1 MTKLNAPVI
10 AGLDIGSTKVTVI
23 IGTVNDQNSLQIVG
37 VGTSPNPGMRQ
48 GMVVNIEATTEAI
61 KKAREEAELM
71 SGYKIQEV
79 WLGVS
84 GSHIQSFDSKGMVA
98 IKNKE
103 VATHD
108 VERVIEAAKAV
119 AVPNDRAVLHVIPRE
134 YKVDG
139 HAGILDPIGMSGIR
153 LEASVHIVTGSQT
166 ALANN
171 SKCLEKAGLK
181 SAGSVLEPLA
191 AAMATLSEDEKALG
205 VCVVDMG
212 GGSCNLIYFVNGSVA
227 HTSLIPV
234 GGQHFSH
241 DVAIGLRTPQSSAEE
256 LKKKYGAAMLSLIG
270 EDESIEVEGVGGR
283 KARSVLRRDLV
294 EVLEPRADETL
305 QLIYQDIRNS
315 GLMPLMGSGVV
326 LTGGASQLE
335 GLLEMAE
342 FVFDIPVRRGMPAKV
357 GGLTEIVR
365 AASFSTS
372 VGLLLFGQSKK
383 RYTEAVPVSVS
394 TSVTGGSHSNA
405 PRWTL
410 KMKEFFDGLF

>member
-1 MTKLNAPVI
+1 M
-10 AGLDIGSTKVTVI
+10 
-23 IGTVNDQNSLQIVG
+23 
-37 VGTSPNPGMRQ
+37 
-48 GMVVNIEATTEAI
+48 
-61 KKAREEAELM
+61 
-71 SGYKIQEV
+71 
-79 WLGVS
+79 
-84 GSHIQSFDSKGMVA
+84 
-98 IKNKE
+98 
-103 VATHD
+103 D

-119 AVPNDRAVLHVIPRE
+119 AVPNDRTVLHVIPRE

-139 HAGILDPIGMSGIR
+139 HEGILDPIGMSGIR

-171 SKCLEKAGLK
+171 AKCLEKAGLK
-181 SAGSVLEPLA
+181 SAGLVLEPLA
-191 AAMATLSEDEKALG
+191 AAMATLSADEKALG

-241 DVAIGLRTPQSSAEE
+241 DVAIGLRTPQSAAEE
-256 LKKKYGAAMLSLIG
+256 LKKKYGAAMLSMVG
-270 EDESIEVEGVGGR
+270 ADESIEVEGVGGR
-283 KARSVLRRDLV
+283 KPRSVLRRDLV
-294 EVLEPRADETL
+294 EVLEPRAEETL
-305 QLIYQDIRNS
+305 QLIHQDIRLS

-342 FVFDIPVRRGMPAKV
+342 FVFEVPVRRGVPVKV

-365 AASFSTS
+365 AASFSTA

-383 RYTEAVPVSVS
+383 RFTEAFPVSVS
-394 TSVTGGSHSNA
+394 SSVTGAGKDA

>member
-1 MTKLNAPVI
+1 MTKVSAPVL

-23 IGTVNDQNSLQIVG
+23 IGTVNPDNLLQIVG
-37 VGTSPNPGMRQ
+37 VGTAPNPGMRQ

-79 WLGVS
+79 WLGVA
-84 GSHIQSFDSKGMVA
+84 GNHIQSFDSKGMVA
-98 IKNKE
+98 IKHKE
-103 VATHD
+103 VGNAD

-119 AVPNDRAVLHVIPRE
+119 AVPNDRTVLHVIPRE

-139 HAGILDPIGMSGIR
+139 HDGILDPIGMSGIR
-153 LEASVHIVTGSQT
+153 LEANVHIVTGSQT

-181 SAGSVLEPLA
+181 CAGLVLEPLA
-191 AAMATLSEDEKALG
+191 ASMATLSDDEKALG
-205 VCVVDMG
+205 VCLVDMG

-256 LKKKYGAAMLSLIG
+256 LKKKYGSAMKTLVP
-270 EDESIEVEGVGGR
+270 EEETIEVEGVGGR
-283 KARSVLRRDLV
+283 KSRTVLRRDLV
-294 EVLEPRADETL
+294 EVIEPRAEETL
-305 QLIYQDIRNS
+305 QLIQQDIRLS
-315 GLMPLMGSGVV
+315 GLLPLMGSGVV

-335 GLLEMAE
+335 GMLEMAE
-342 FVFDIPVRRGMPAKV
+342 FIFDIPVRKGIPGKV

-365 AASFSTS
+365 ASSFSTA
-372 VGLLLFGQSKK
+372 VGLLLYGQSKK
-383 RYTEAVPVSVS
+383 RYTEAFPVAVH
-394 TSVTGGSHSNA
+394 GSNKETDGS
-405 PRWTL
+405 RWSM
-410 KMKEFFDGLF
+410 KMKDFFEGLF